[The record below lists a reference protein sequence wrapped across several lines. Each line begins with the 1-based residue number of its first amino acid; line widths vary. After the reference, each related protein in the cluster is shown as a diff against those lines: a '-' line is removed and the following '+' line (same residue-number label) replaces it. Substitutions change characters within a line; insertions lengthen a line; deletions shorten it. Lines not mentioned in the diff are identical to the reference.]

1 MYSYNNTYRYVLL
14 IIFIVLIVCLSVMY
28 YVYDFYNK

>member
-1 MYSYNNTYRYVLL
+1 MKVMFVFSAAL